1 MKKFIFI
8 FALLIQTVFAA
19 SANDNAMAV
28 VARPH
33 IDNVKM
39 YAQPG
44 TSTSIVKS
52 LMSND
57 EVQIIRKHNNQWTI
71 VTVEG
76 KVGYV
81 LTSEL
86 VQPAKAV
93 K

>member
-8 FALLIQTVFAA
+8 FALLIQTVFVSA
-19 SANDNAMAV
+19 ANDKSMAM

-52 LMSND
+52 LMSTD
-57 EVQIIRKHNNQWTI
+57 EVQVIRKHNNQWTI
-71 VTVEG
+71 VTVDG

-86 VQPAKAV
+86 VQPKQAV